1 MIKKYGI
8 GMAAVL
14 IAISAAAFTTGN
26 SHKPLAKKWFT
37 LNSALSDPSLQGSYS
52 LAGGTGADP
61 GCPNQPNTVCAV
73 FTSPD
78 ASNSNIPD
86 QTDLTAIQTASS
98 NFTQQAAHLE
108 YIRP

>member
-14 IAISAAAFTTGN
+14 IAISAAAFTTN
-26 SHKPLAKKWFT
+26 THKPLGKNWFV
-37 LNSALSDPSLQGSYS
+37 LNSPSSNPANNSSYS
-52 LAGGTGADP
+52 LAPGGGADP
-61 GCPNQPNTVCAV
+61 GCPTQPSTVCAV
-73 FTSPD
+73 FTAAD

-86 QTDLTAIQTASS
+86 QTQLTAIQTASS

-108 YIRP
+108 YVRP